1 MSKITFPKI
10 IDDSE
15 VIEKVIEELKDIF
28 NKTSITFFEEAILNN
43 LQKKNIEDSLNYMD
57 SLRKKLS
64 DLDSS
69 LQLYYNLLIEYQKN
83 ILNKIEENSKER
95 VIVSE

>member
-28 NKTSITFFEEAILNN
+28 NKTSITFFEETIIKN

-57 SLRKKLS
+57 VLRKKLS
-64 DLDSS
+64 DLDTS
-69 LQLYYNLLIEYQKN
+69 LQLYYNLLIQYQTN
-83 ILNKIEENSKER
+83 ILNKVIENSKER
-95 VIVSE
+95 DIVSE

>member
-28 NKTSITFFEEAILNN
+28 NKTSITFFEEIILNN
-43 LQKKNIEDSLNYMD
+43 LQKKNLEDSLNYMD
-57 SLRKKLS
+57 ALRKKLS
-64 DLDSS
+64 DLDTS
-69 LQLYYNLLIEYQKN
+69 LQLYYNLLIQYQTN